1 MHTYKDTKMKF
12 SKLVESYKESKLK
25 ALSELMVEEATEEEF
40 NKEIKTAQDQS
51 QGKIKKKI
59 SAAAT
64 QAVTVQKEES
74 ELDESRYIGRGVP
87 YRGIGGARGREDD
100 EGWERTAK
108 EDEAW
113 NKKHARQP
121 SEKIYHKVP
130 FKQKDEA
137 KAEGMRFDGDAK
149 KWYHSAEKSNNS
161 KFQKEEVQR
170 VNVPAYLRKQ
180 KGEAPLKLD
189 DLKRKD
195 TMSDLENLKRMKK
208 EKLGEKIQDMVI
220 QKQLDEVISRD
231 AEASEWI
238 TDFVNS
244 ADPRLEGKSKKERM
258 KMALGAYYK
267 EHPEKSNK

>member
-40 NKEIKTAQDQS
+40 NKEIKIAQDQS

-59 SAAAT
+59 SAASTKGVAI
-64 QAVTVQKEES
+64 QKEEMEQID
-74 ELDESRYIGRGVP
+74 ELNKDTIHSYKKKADKDVDDLIDQAPKKDIGEKVRKRLDGM
-87 YRGIGGARGREDD
+87 
-100 EGWERTAK
+100 ER
-108 EDEAW
+108 
-113 NKKHARQP
+113 
-121 SEKIYHKVP
+121 
-130 FKQKDEA
+130 
-137 KAEGMRFDGDAK
+137 
-149 KWYHSAEKSNNS
+149 AEKRLN
-161 KFQKEEVQR
+161 KEEVQR
-170 VNVPAYLRKQ
+170 ANIPAYLRKQ

>member
-1 MHTYKDTKMKF
+1 MKF
-12 SKLVESYKESKLK
+12 SKLVESYKENRLK

-40 NKEIKTAQDQS
+40 NKEIKIAQDQS

-59 SAAAT
+59 SAASSKG
-64 QAVTVQKEES
+64 VTIQKEES

-108 EDEAW
+108 EDEEW
-113 NKKHARQP
+113 NRKQKHTTQP

-137 KAEGMRFDGDAK
+137 KAEGMRFDGDKK
-149 KWYHSAEKSNNS
+149 KWYHSSAEKSNNS
-161 KFQKEEVQR
+161 KFQKEEVQKADI
-170 VNVPAYLRKQ
+170 PAYLRKQ
-180 KGEAPLKLD
+180 KGEAPLKLA

-195 TMSDLENLKRMKK
+195 TMSDLENLKRIKK
-208 EKLGEKIQDMVI
+208 EKLGEKIEEMSF

-244 ADPRLEGKSKKERM
+244 ADPRFEGKSKKERI
-258 KMALGAYYK
+258 KMALGAYYDK
-267 EHPEKSNK
+267 HPEKSNK